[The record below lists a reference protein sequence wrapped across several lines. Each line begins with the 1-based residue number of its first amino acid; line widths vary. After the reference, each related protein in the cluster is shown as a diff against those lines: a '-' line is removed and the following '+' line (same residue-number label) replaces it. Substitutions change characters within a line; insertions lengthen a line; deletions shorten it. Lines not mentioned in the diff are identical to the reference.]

1 MSVGVVGGGG
11 FSSTMVNGSCR
22 FSVPV
27 ALVGNK
33 TDLHQ
38 ERAVSTEEGRKL
50 AESWKAQFLET
61 SAKQNEVCSIK
72 IFFYS
77 AIKRIPPSFSPSPIY
92 STCCCSKSS
101 AIMEILAKRAVVPYL
116 EQVPLQLL
124 LRQATNRR
132 ETKVY

>member
-1 MSVGVVGGGG
+1 MRVLNHSEIDV
-11 FSSTMVNGSCR
+11 SCL

-61 SAKQNEVCSIK
+61 SAKQNEVCS
-72 IFFYS
+72 FLHDCFYS
-77 AIKRIPPSFSPSPIY
+77 GI
-92 STCCCSKSS
+92 
-101 AIMEILAKRAVVPYL
+101 
-116 EQVPLQLL
+116 
-124 LRQATNRR
+124 
-132 ETKVY
+132 